1 MAVFQSFCREQQR
14 EARRENMGHRVL
26 ITARSF
32 RNVRGEHWDLLERE
46 GCEIVNSPYDRPL
59 TWAEMLDLVGGV
71 HGVIVGVDEV
81 TAPVIQASTGLKVIS
96 KHGVGV
102 DNIDL
107 AAATA
112 AGVVVTNTPEANKVA
127 VAELTIAL
135 MLALA
140 RRLVKHHQVISGGGW
155 AREMGTELAG
165 KTLGLIG
172 CGRIGYEVTK
182 RARALEMEIIFY
194 DQYTLKVPDARQVSL
209 DELLARSD
217 YVSVHVPYTPETH
230 HILGAEAFAKMKDGV
245 YVINTARG
253 GTVDEAALYEAIVAG
268 KVAGAA
274 LDVRPKEPPLPDDPL
289 NTLENVILTPHAG
302 ATTREAVLRMAKG
315 AAENLLAV
323 LRGERPPNVVN
334 PEVYAKLRG

>member
-1 MAVFQSFCREQQR
+1 
-14 EARRENMGHRVL
+14 MGHRVL
-26 ITARSF
+26 ITARSY
-32 RNVRGEHWDLLERE
+32 RKIRGEHWDLLERE
-46 GCEIVNSPYDRPL
+46 GCDVVNSPYDRPL
-59 TWAEMLDLVGGV
+59 TEAEMLDLVGGV
-71 HGVIVGVDEV
+71 DGVVVGLDEV
-81 TAPVIQASTGLKVIS
+81 TARVIGASTDLKVIA

-112 AGVVVTNTPEANKVA
+112 AGIVVTNTPGANEAA

-140 RRLVKHHQVISGGGW
+140 RHLVKHHQVVSQGGW
-155 AREMGTELAG
+155 ARQTGTELAD

-172 CGRIGYEVTK
+172 CGRIGQEVVK
-182 RARALEMEIIFY
+182 RALGLGMEVVFY
-194 DQYTLKVPDARQVSL
+194 RRTPTEVPGATQVSL

-217 YVSVHVPYTPETH
+217 YVSVHVPYTSETH
-230 HILGAEAFAKMKDGV
+230 HILDAEAFSKMKDGV

-253 GTVDEAALYEAIVAG
+253 GTVDEAALYEALVAE

-274 LDVRPKEPPLPDDPL
+274 LDARPKEPPPPDDPL
-289 NTLENVILTPHAG
+289 NTLENVILTPHSG
-302 ATTREAVLRMAKG
+302 ATTREAVLRMAKM
-315 AAENLLAV
+315 ATENLLAV

-334 PEVYAKLRG
+334 PEVYDKLRG

>member
-1 MAVFQSFCREQQR
+1 
-14 EARRENMGHRVL
+14 MGHRVL

-32 RNVRGEHWDLLERE
+32 RKVRGKHWDLLERE
-46 GCEIVNSPYDRPL
+46 GCDVVNSPYDRPL
-59 TWAEMLDLVGGV
+59 TETEMLDLVGGV
-71 HGVIVGVDEV
+71 HGAVVGVDEV
-81 TAPVIQASTGLKVIS
+81 TTRVILGATDLKVIA

-140 RRLVKHHQVISGGGW
+140 RRLIKQHQVVSGGGW
-155 AREMGTELAG
+155 ARQMGTELAG

-172 CGRIGYEVTK
+172 CGRIGHEVAK
-182 RARALEMEIIFY
+182 RVRVLEMEVVFY
-194 DQYTLKVPDARQVSL
+194 DQYALEVSGARQVSL
-209 DELLARSD
+209 DELLTRSD
-217 YVSVHVPYTPETH
+217 YVSVHVPHTPETH
-230 HILGAEAFAKMKDGV
+230 HILDAEAFAKMKDGV

-253 GTVDEAALYEAIVAG
+253 GTVDETALYEAIVAG

-302 ATTREAVLRMAKG
+302 ATTREAVLRMAKT
-315 AAENLLAV
+315 ATESLLAV
-323 LRGERPPNVVN
+323 LRGERPTNVVN
-334 PEVYAKLRG
+334 PEVYAK

>member
-1 MAVFQSFCREQQR
+1 V
-14 EARRENMGHRVL
+14 GHRVL
-26 ITARSF
+26 ITARSY
-32 RNVRGEHWDLLERE
+32 RKIRGEHWDLLERE
-46 GCEIVNSPYDRPL
+46 GCDVVNSPYDRPL
-59 TWAEMLDLVGGV
+59 TEAEMLDLIGGV
-71 HGVIVGVDEV
+71 HGTVVGLDEV
-81 TAPVIQASTGLKVIS
+81 TAPVIEASTDLKVIA

-112 AGVVVTNTPEANKVA
+112 AGIAVTNTPGANEAA

-140 RRLVKHHQVISGGGW
+140 RHLVEHHQAVSQGGW
-155 AREMGTELAG
+155 ARQTGTELAD

-172 CGRIGYEVTK
+172 CGRIGQEVVK
-182 RARALEMEIIFY
+182 RAHALGMEVIFHRR
-194 DQYTLKVPDARQVSL
+194 TPTKVPGARQVSL

-217 YVSVHVPYTPETH
+217 YVSVHVPYTSETH
-230 HILGAEAFAKMKDGV
+230 HILDAEAFSKMKDGV

-253 GTVDEAALYEAIVAG
+253 GTVDEAALYEALVTG

-274 LDVRPKEPPLPDDPL
+274 LDARPKEPPPPDDPL
-289 NTLENVILTPHAG
+289 NTLENVILTPHSG
-302 ATTREAVLRMAKG
+302 ATTREAVLRMAKM
-315 AAENLLAV
+315 ATENLLAV

-334 PEVYAKLRG
+334 PEVYAKSRG

>member
-1 MAVFQSFCREQQR
+1 
-14 EARRENMGHRVL
+14 MGHKVL

-32 RNVRGEHWDLLERE
+32 RTVRGEHWDLLQRE
-46 GCEIVNSPYDRPL
+46 GCDVVRSPYDRPL
-59 TWAEMLDLVGGV
+59 AEAEMVDLIGGV
-71 HGVIVGVDEV
+71 HGVVVGVDEV
-81 TAPVIQASTGLKVIS
+81 TARVIQASTDLKVIA

-112 AGVVVTNTPEANKVA
+112 AGIVVTNTPQANKVA

-140 RRLVKHHQVISGGGW
+140 RRLLKQHQVVSGGGW
-155 AREMGTELAG
+155 ARQMGTELAG

-172 CGRIGYEVTK
+172 CGRVGQEVAK
-182 RARALEMEIIFY
+182 RARALEMEVVFY
-194 DQYTLKVPDARQVSL
+194 DQRTLEVPGARQVSL
-209 DELLARSD
+209 DELLAWSD

-230 HILGAEAFAKMKDGV
+230 HILDAEAFVKMKDGV
-245 YVINTARG
+245 YVVNTARG
-253 GTVDEAALYEAIVAG
+253 GTVDEVALHEAIVAG

-274 LDVRPKEPPLPDDPL
+274 LDVRPKEPPPPDDPL

-302 ATTREAVLRMAKG
+302 ATTREAVLRMAKT
-315 AAENLLAV
+315 ATESLLAV
-323 LRGERPPNVVN
+323 LKGERPTHVVN
-334 PEVYAKLRG
+334 PEVYEKLGG

>member
-1 MAVFQSFCREQQR
+1 
-14 EARRENMGHRVL
+14 MGHKVL

-32 RNVRGEHWDLLERE
+32 RKVRGEHWDLLERE
-46 GCEIVNSPYDRPL
+46 GCDVVSSPYDRPL
-59 TWAEMLDLVGGV
+59 AEAEMVDLIGGV
-71 HGVIVGVDEV
+71 HGVVVGVDEV
-81 TAPVIQASTGLKVIS
+81 TDRVIQASTDLKVIA

-112 AGVVVTNTPEANKVA
+112 AGIVVTNTPQANKVA

-140 RRLVKHHQVISGGGW
+140 RRLLKQHQVVSGGGW
-155 AREMGTELAG
+155 ARQMGTELAG

-172 CGRIGYEVTK
+172 CGRIGQEVAK
-182 RARALEMEIIFY
+182 RARALGMEVVFY
-194 DQYTLKVPDARQVSL
+194 DQRALEVPGARQVSL

-217 YVSVHVPYTPETH
+217 YVSVHVPYRPETH
-230 HILGAEAFAKMKDGV
+230 HILDAEAFTNMKEEV

-253 GTVDEAALYEAIVAG
+253 GTVDEAALHEAIVAG

-274 LDVRPKEPPLPDDPL
+274 LDVRPKEPPPPDDPL
-289 NTLENVILTPHAG
+289 NSLENVILTPHAG
-302 ATTREAVLRMAKG
+302 ATTREAVLRMAKT
-315 AAENLLAV
+315 ATESLLAV
-323 LRGERPPNVVN
+323 LKGERPTNVVN
-334 PEVYAKLRG
+334 PEVYEKLGG

>member
-1 MAVFQSFCREQQR
+1 
-14 EARRENMGHRVL
+14 MGHRVL
-26 ITARSF
+26 ITARSY
-32 RNVRGEHWDLLERE
+32 RKIRGEHWDLLERE
-46 GCEIVNSPYDRPL
+46 GCDIVNSPHDRPL
-59 TWAEMLDLVGGV
+59 TEAEMLDLVGGV
-71 HGVIVGVDEV
+71 DGVVVGLDEV
-81 TAPVIQASTGLKVIS
+81 TARVIGASTDLKVIA

-112 AGVVVTNTPEANKVA
+112 AGIVVTNTPGANEAA

-140 RRLVKHHQVISGGGW
+140 RHLVKHHQVVSQGGW
-155 AREMGTELAG
+155 ARQTGTELAD

-172 CGRIGYEVTK
+172 CGRIGQEVVK
-182 RARALEMEIIFY
+182 RAHALGMEVVFCRR
-194 DQYTLKVPDARQVSL
+194 TPTKVLGATQVSL

-217 YVSVHVPYTPETH
+217 YVSVHVPYTSETH
-230 HILGAEAFAKMKDGV
+230 HILDAEAFAKMKDGV

-274 LDVRPKEPPLPDDPL
+274 LDARPKEPPPPDDPL
-289 NTLENVILTPHAG
+289 NALENVILTPHAG
-302 ATTREAVLRMAKG
+302 ATTREAVLRMAKM
-315 AAENLLAV
+315 ATENLLAV
-323 LRGERPPNVVN
+323 LRGERAPNVVN
-334 PEVYAKLRG
+334 PEVYAKSGGL

>member
-1 MAVFQSFCREQQR
+1 
-14 EARRENMGHRVL
+14 MGHKVL

-32 RNVRGEHWDLLERE
+32 RKVRGEHWDLLERE
-46 GCEIVNSPYDRPL
+46 GCDVVSSPYDRPL
-59 TWAEMLDLVGGV
+59 AEAEMVDLIGGV
-71 HGVIVGVDEV
+71 HGVVVGVDEV
-81 TAPVIQASTGLKVIS
+81 TDRVIEASTDLKVIA

-112 AGVVVTNTPEANKVA
+112 AGIVVTNTPEANKVA

-140 RRLVKHHQVISGGGW
+140 RRLVEQHQVVSGGGW
-155 AREMGTELAG
+155 ARQMGTELAG

-172 CGRIGYEVTK
+172 CGRIGQEVAK
-182 RARALEMEIIFY
+182 RARALEMEVVFY
-194 DQYTLKVPDARQVSL
+194 DQRALEVPGARQVSL

-217 YVSVHVPYTPETH
+217 YVSVHVPYMPETH
-230 HILGAEAFAKMKDGV
+230 HILDAEAFVKMKDGV

-274 LDVRPKEPPLPDDPL
+274 LDVRPKEPPPPDDPL

-302 ATTREAVLRMAKG
+302 ATTREAVLRMAKT
-315 AAENLLAV
+315 ATESLLAV
-323 LRGERPPNVVN
+323 LKGERPTNVVN
-334 PEVYAKLRG
+334 PEVYEKEVDIGRQETLSRLL

>member
-1 MAVFQSFCREQQR
+1 
-14 EARRENMGHRVL
+14 MGHKVL

-32 RNVRGEHWDLLERE
+32 RKIRGEHWDLLERE
-46 GCEIVNSPYDRPL
+46 GCDVVNSPYDRPL
-59 TWAEMLDLVGGV
+59 AEAEMLDLIGGV
-71 HGVIVGVDEV
+71 HGVVVGVDEV
-81 TAPVIQASTGLKVIS
+81 TDRVIQASTDLKVIA

-112 AGVVVTNTPEANKVA
+112 AGIVVTNTPQANKVA

-140 RRLVKHHQVISGGGW
+140 RRLVKQHQVVSGGGW
-155 AREMGTELAG
+155 ARQMGTELAG

-172 CGRIGYEVTK
+172 CGRIGQEVAK
-182 RARALEMEIIFY
+182 RARALEMEVVFY
-194 DQYTLKVPDARQVSL
+194 DQRALEVPGARQVSL

-217 YVSVHVPYTPETH
+217 YVSVHVPYMPETH
-230 HILGAEAFAKMKDGV
+230 HILDAEAFVKMKDGV

-253 GTVDEAALYEAIVAG
+253 GTVDEVALHEAIVAE

-274 LDVRPKEPPLPDDPL
+274 LDVRPKEPPPPDDAL

-302 ATTREAVLRMAKG
+302 ATTREAVLRMAKT
-315 AAENLLAV
+315 ATESLLAV
-323 LRGERPPNVVN
+323 LKGERPTNVVN
-334 PEVYAKLRG
+334 PEVYEKSEW

>member
-1 MAVFQSFCREQQR
+1 
-14 EARRENMGHRVL
+14 MGHKVL

-32 RNVRGEHWDLLERE
+32 RKVRGEHWDLLERE
-46 GCEIVNSPYDRPL
+46 GCDVVSSPYDRPL
-59 TWAEMLDLVGGV
+59 AEAEMVDLIGGV
-71 HGVIVGVDEV
+71 RGVVVGVDEV
-81 TAPVIQASTGLKVIS
+81 TDRVIQASTDLKVIA

-112 AGVVVTNTPEANKVA
+112 AGIVVTNTPQANKVA

-140 RRLVKHHQVISGGGW
+140 RRLLKQHQVVSGGGW
-155 AREMGTELAG
+155 ARQMGTELAG

-172 CGRIGYEVTK
+172 CGRIGQEVAK
-182 RARALEMEIIFY
+182 RARALEMEVVFY
-194 DQYTLKVPDARQVSL
+194 DQRALEVPGARQVSL

-217 YVSVHVPYTPETH
+217 YVSVHVPYRPETH
-230 HILGAEAFAKMKDGV
+230 HILDAEAFTNMKEEV

-253 GTVDEAALYEAIVAG
+253 GTVDEAALHEAIVAG

-274 LDVRPKEPPLPDDPL
+274 LDVRPKEPPPPDDPL
-289 NTLENVILTPHAG
+289 NALENVILTPHAG
-302 ATTREAVLRMAKG
+302 ATTREAVLRMAKT
-315 AAENLLAV
+315 ATESLLAV
-323 LRGERPPNVVN
+323 LKGERPTNVVN
-334 PEVYAKLRG
+334 PEVYEKLGG

>member
-1 MAVFQSFCREQQR
+1 
-14 EARRENMGHRVL
+14 MGHRVL

-32 RNVRGEHWDLLERE
+32 RELRGEHWDLLEKE
-46 GCEIVNSPYDRPL
+46 GCDIVRSPYDRPL
-59 TWAEMLDLVGGV
+59 TEVEMLDLVGGV
-71 HGVIVGVDEV
+71 DGTVVGLDEV
-81 TAPVIQASTGLKVIS
+81 TARVIQGATDLKVIA

-112 AGVVVTNTPEANKVA
+112 AGIVVTNTPGANEAA
-127 VAELTIAL
+127 VAELAIAL

-140 RRLVKHHQVISGGGW
+140 RRLVKHHQVVSQGGW
-155 AREMGTELAG
+155 ARQTGTELAG

-172 CGRIGYEVTK
+172 CGRIGQEVVK
-182 RARALEMEIIFY
+182 RAHGLGMEVVFY
-194 DQYTLKVPDARQVSL
+194 RRTPTEVAGATQVSL

-217 YVSVHVPYTPETH
+217 YVSVHVPYTSETH
-230 HILGAEAFAKMKDGV
+230 HILDAEAFAKMKDGV

-253 GTVDEAALYEAIVAG
+253 GTVDEAALYEALVAG

-274 LDVRPKEPPLPDDPL
+274 LDARPKEPPPPDDPL

-302 ATTREAVLRMAKG
+302 ATTREAVLRMAKM
-315 AAENLLAV
+315 ATENLLAV

-334 PEVYAKLRG
+334 PEVYAK

>member
-1 MAVFQSFCREQQR
+1 
-14 EARRENMGHRVL
+14 MGHRVL

-32 RNVRGEHWDLLERE
+32 RELRGEHWDLLEKE
-46 GCEIVNSPYDRPL
+46 SCDIVRSPYDRPL
-59 TWAEMLDLVGGV
+59 TEAEMLDLVAGV
-71 HGVIVGVDEV
+71 NGIVVGLDEV
-81 TAPVIQASTGLKVIS
+81 TARVIQGATDLKVIA

-112 AGVVVTNTPEANKVA
+112 AGVVVTNTPGANEAA

-140 RRLVKHHQVISGGGW
+140 RHLVKHHQVVSQGGW
-155 AREMGTELAG
+155 TRQVGTEVAG

-172 CGRIGYEVTK
+172 CGAIGQEVVK
-182 RARALEMEIIFY
+182 RARGLGMEVIFY
-194 DQYTLKVPDARQVSL
+194 RRTPTEVPGATQVSL

-230 HILGAEAFAKMKDGV
+230 HILNAEAFAKMKDGV
-245 YVINTARG
+245 YIINTARG
-253 GTVDEAALYEAIVAG
+253 GTVDEAALYKALVAG

-274 LDVRPKEPPLPDDPL
+274 LDARPKEPPPPDDPL
-289 NTLENVILTPHAG
+289 HTLDNVILSPHAG
-302 ATTREAVLRMAKG
+302 ATTREAVLRMAKM
-315 AAENLLAV
+315 ATENLLAV
-323 LRGERPPNVVN
+323 LRGERAPNVVN
-334 PEVYAKLRG
+334 PEVYAKSGGL

>member
-1 MAVFQSFCREQQR
+1 
-14 EARRENMGHRVL
+14 MGHRVL

-32 RNVRGEHWDLLERE
+32 RKVRGEHWDLLEGE
-46 GCEIVNSPYDRPL
+46 GCDVVNSPYDRPL
-59 TWAEMLDLVGGV
+59 TEAEMLDLVGGV
-71 HGVIVGVDEV
+71 HGAVVGMDEV
-81 TAPVIQASTGLKVIS
+81 TTRVIQASTDFKVIA

-140 RRLVKHHQVISGGGW
+140 RRLVKQHQVVSGGGW
-155 AREMGTELAG
+155 ARQMGTELAG

-172 CGRIGYEVTK
+172 CGRIGHEVAK
-182 RARALEMEIIFY
+182 RVRILEMEVVFY
-194 DQYTLKVPDARQVSL
+194 DQYTLEVSGARQVSL
-209 DELLARSD
+209 DELLTWSD
-217 YVSVHVPYTPETH
+217 YVSVHVPHTLETH
-230 HILGAEAFAKMKDGV
+230 HILDAEAFAKMKDGV

-253 GTVDEAALYEAIVAG
+253 GTVDETALYEAIVAG

-274 LDVRPKEPPLPDDPL
+274 LDVRPKEPPSPDDPL

-302 ATTREAVLRMAKG
+302 ATTREAVLRMAKT
-315 AAENLLAV
+315 ATESLLAV
-323 LRGERPPNVVN
+323 LRGERPTNVVN
-334 PEVYAKLRG
+334 PEVYAK

>member
-1 MAVFQSFCREQQR
+1 
-14 EARRENMGHRVL
+14 MGHKVL

-32 RNVRGEHWDLLERE
+32 RKVRGEHWDLLERE
-46 GCEIVNSPYDRPL
+46 GCDVVSSPYDRPL
-59 TWAEMLDLVGGV
+59 AEAEMVDLIGGV
-71 HGVIVGVDEV
+71 HGVVVGVDEV
-81 TAPVIQASTGLKVIS
+81 TDRVIQASTDLKVIA

-112 AGVVVTNTPEANKVA
+112 AGIVVTNTPQANKVA

-140 RRLVKHHQVISGGGW
+140 RRLLKQHQVVSGGGW
-155 AREMGTELAG
+155 ARQMGTELAG

-172 CGRIGYEVTK
+172 CGRIGQEVAK
-182 RARALEMEIIFY
+182 RARALGMEVVFY
-194 DQYTLKVPDARQVSL
+194 DQRALEVPGARQVSL

-217 YVSVHVPYTPETH
+217 YVSVHVPYRPETH
-230 HILGAEAFAKMKDGV
+230 HILDAEAFTNMKEGV

-253 GTVDEAALYEAIVAG
+253 GTVDEAALHEAIVTG

-274 LDVRPKEPPLPDDPL
+274 LDVRPKEPPPPDDPL
-289 NTLENVILTPHAG
+289 NALENVILTPHAG
-302 ATTREAVLRMAKG
+302 ATTREAVLRMAKT
-315 AAENLLAV
+315 ATESLLAV
-323 LRGERPPNVVN
+323 LKGERPTNVVN
-334 PEVYAKLRG
+334 PEVYEKLGG

>member
-1 MAVFQSFCREQQR
+1 
-14 EARRENMGHRVL
+14 MGHRVL
-26 ITARSF
+26 ITARSY
-32 RNVRGEHWDLLERE
+32 RKIRGEHWDLLERE
-46 GCEIVNSPYDRPL
+46 GCDVVNSPYDRPL
-59 TWAEMLDLVGGV
+59 TEAEMLDLVGGV
-71 HGVIVGVDEV
+71 DGVVVGLDEV
-81 TAPVIQASTGLKVIS
+81 TAQVIGAFTDLKVIA

-112 AGVVVTNTPEANKVA
+112 AGIVVTNTPGANEAA

-140 RRLVKHHQVISGGGW
+140 RHLVKHHQVVSQGGW
-155 AREMGTELAG
+155 ARQTGTELAD

-172 CGRIGYEVTK
+172 CGRIGQEVVK
-182 RARALEMEIIFY
+182 RALGLGMEVVFY
-194 DQYTLKVPDARQVSL
+194 RRTPTEVPGARQVSL

-217 YVSVHVPYTPETH
+217 YVSVHVPYTSETH
-230 HILGAEAFAKMKDGV
+230 HILDAKAFAKMKDSV

-253 GTVDEAALYEAIVAG
+253 GTVDEAALYEALVAE

-274 LDVRPKEPPLPDDPL
+274 LDARPKEPPPPDDPL
-289 NTLENVILTPHAG
+289 NTLENVILTPHSG
-302 ATTREAVLRMAKG
+302 ATTREAVLRMAKM
-315 AAENLLAV
+315 ATENLLAV

-334 PEVYAKLRG
+334 PEVYDKLRG